1 MNGAASILSTGTRAR
16 TKASTRLRSVSD
28 PLRYFATRP
37 RYQSR
42 PLANG
47 TEGRLPLW
55 VTNDLPDHEFMVT
68 SRDRRERLG
77 GEVAKHTRR
86 GATGR
91 LPQVLHRARRW
102 RTRNIYGGAS
112 PKAE

>member
-1 MNGAASILSTGTRAR
+1 
-16 TKASTRLRSVSD
+16 
-28 PLRYFATRP
+28 
-37 RYQSR
+37 
-42 PLANG
+42 
-47 TEGRLPLW
+47 
-55 VTNDLPDHEFMVT
+55 MVT